1 MGAGV
6 LAGLLVLGLGGR
18 LVMRLLAATSGRTAQ
33 GRLTEAG
40 ERVGEITTDGTIGF
54 LLFVGVGGGLVTAIA
69 FLLVRRWL
77 PSTAGPAGL
86 VAGVLLIGTLG
97 VSDPFSPDN
106 VDFAILRP
114 TWLAI
119 VAVAVTGLLFATTY
133 TAIAARL
140 DHLAAGR
147 DRRRWLPCGSL
158 VLLLLPPFALFAIV
172 YVGGRVAAQ
181 GRARG
186 RRRDGDQPGRPGARR
201 RGDAH
206 RRVRHRGRDGPHR
219 HGLNRAADDS
229 SEEVQRRSATASA
242 DAALTA
248 AAPSTAGHAPIRFAS
263 GCDSPNPP
271 R

>member
-1 MGAGV
+1 MSDATTTLGAVVGAGV

-86 VAGVLLIGTLG
+86 VAGLLLIGTLG

-119 VAVAVTGLLFATTY
+119 VAVTVTGLLFATTY

-140 DHLAAGR
+140 DHLAVGR
-147 DRRRWLPCGSL
+147 RRLRWLP
-158 VLLLLPPFALFAIV
+158 VRVARRAPAAAAAPLFAIV
-172 YVGGRVAAQ
+172 YVGGHVRP
-181 GRARG
+181 
-186 RRRDGDQPGRPGARR
+186 RDGSAVLVETAPPRAGRLLVGRGDARR
-201 RGDAH
+201 RLRD
-206 RRVRHRGRDGPHR
+206 RGRHGPHR
-219 HGLNRAADDS
+219 RGLEREAWS
-229 SEEVQRRSATASA
+229 GPGATAR
-242 DAALTA
+242 
-248 AAPSTAGHAPIRFAS
+248 PRRYS
-263 GCDSPNPP
+263 GSPRP
-271 R
+271 RRPTPR